1 MGGNTLIY
9 SGIIVD
15 TKLVIFLLGD
25 MTLRLFKV
33 IEERD
38 EYLKDRYYSLQ
49 VGRGY
54 NEPYRNGVCQC
65 TASVAVDPAQR
76 CLREAEVCR
85 PNGRHSGDYR
95 QHSLGVA

>member
-1 MGGNTLIY
+1 MGGNTLSY

-15 TKLVIFLLGD
+15 TKVVIFLLGD
-25 MTLRLFKV
+25 MALFKV
-33 IEERD
+33 IEKRD
-38 EYLKDRYYSLQ
+38 VYLKDRYYPLQ

-65 TASVAVDPAQR
+65 TASVAVDPARR
-76 CLREAEVCR
+76 CLQEAGVCR